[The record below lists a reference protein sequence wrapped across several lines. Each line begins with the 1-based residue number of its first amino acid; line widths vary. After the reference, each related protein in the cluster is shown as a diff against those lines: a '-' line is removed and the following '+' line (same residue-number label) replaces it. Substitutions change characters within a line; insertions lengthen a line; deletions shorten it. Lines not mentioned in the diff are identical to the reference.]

1 MKTLNFTLLFTIAV
15 ALLMISSC
23 KENSVG
29 SEPTDDGEAEIVNE
43 VDVELPTDS
52 GEVGLVI
59 NVREITRKGY
69 RPTEAEVDLQAYPGF
84 SETLEID
91 PVTNVAILSIS
102 NEDLSDEQKS
112 AFETGTPVEITIY
125 DENQNILAE
134 YFDNGQ
140 VLDDSNEPLILDTDL
155 DYKILPVSLREGVPY
170 FIQPEE
176 PIPGDGNFTEGA
188 VLKASTTRLYTFDI
202 PDTDNVTFHYKYFF
216 SPVTD
221 STYHILRSSGT
232 VPHEPTYY
240 FRLAG
245 SELIVVDEG
254 VNEES
259 SAIEFVLD
267 QSADGWVRIR
277 EAGTDRYLTIT
288 EGSSDEGEHSKALRM
303 KENTNHRFRFISANI
318 EWDASDRGTTYHQP
332 VTPPAQLDF
341 AYEATIRNCTSG
353 ILTETV
359 GNSETR
365 VSRRTTTTAEK
376 LELFGSVTSS
386 VDVSVGAEVGGDLYG
401 AKATVGVSLGLEVST
416 SITTSEERTLSKETE
431 VSTEVSRT
439 RSLEIPSFTGVEVY
453 DAVRTVRGAK
463 VPFTQ
468 VLRLTAQ
475 YTDGPALT
483 GDEIMTQML
492 FNFVSG
498 VPVSVGQD
506 YVDVGIGGQI
516 LIENMYD
523 VETGANE
530 LPGACD

>member
-15 ALLMISSC
+15 ALLMITSC
-23 KENSVG
+23 KDNSVG
-29 SEPTDDGEAEIVNE
+29 SETTDDGEAEIVNE
-43 VDVELPTDS
+43 VDVDLPADS

-69 RPTEAEVDLQAYPGF
+69 RPTEAEVDLQDYPGF

-91 PVTNVAILSIS
+91 PVTNVAVLRIP
-102 NEDLSDEQKS
+102 NEDLSEDQKS
-112 AFETGTPVEITIY
+112 AFEAGTPVEVTIY
-125 DENQNILAE
+125 DENQNVLAE
-134 YFDNGQ
+134 YFDNQQ
-140 VLDDSNEPLILDTDL
+140 VMDDSNEPLILKTNL
-155 DYKILPVSLREGVPY
+155 DYKIPLVRLREGVPY

-176 PIPGDGNFTEGA
+176 PIPGDGDFPMGS
-188 VLKASTTRLYTFDI
+188 VLKASTTRLYTFGNPDLDDI
-202 PDTDNVTFHYKYFF
+202 SYTYKYFF
-216 SPVTD
+216 SPATD
-221 STYHILRSSGT
+221 STYHILRADGAN
-232 VPHEPTYY
+232 HEPSYY
-240 FRLAG
+240 FTLSG

-277 EAGTDRYLTIT
+277 EAGTNRYLTIT
-288 EGSSDEGEHSKALRM
+288 EGSSDPDEHSKALRM
-303 KENTNHRFRFISANI
+303 RENTNHRFRFISANI

-401 AKATVGVSLGLEVST
+401 AKATVDVSMGLEVST
-416 SITTSEERTLSKETE
+416 SVTTTEERTLSRETE

-439 RSLEIPSFTGVEVY
+439 RSLEIPAFTGVEVY

-506 YVDVGIGGQI
+506 YVDVGIGGEI
-516 LIENMYD
+516 SIENMYN

>member
-15 ALLMISSC
+15 AFLMITSC
-23 KENSVG
+23 KDNSV
-29 SEPTDDGEAEIVNE
+29 SSPEPPDDGEAEIVNE
-43 VDVELPTDS
+43 VDVDLPADS

-69 RPTEAEVDLQAYPGF
+69 RPTEAEVDLQDYPGF
-84 SETLEID
+84 NETLEID
-91 PVTNVAILSIS
+91 PVTNVAVLRIP
-102 NEDLSDEQKS
+102 NEDLSDDQKS
-112 AFETGTPVEITIY
+112 AFEAGTPVEVTIY
-125 DENQNILAE
+125 DENQSVLTE
-134 YFDNGQ
+134 YFDNQQ
-140 VLDDSNEPLILDTDL
+140 VLDNSNEPLILNTDL
-155 DYKILPVSLREGVPY
+155 DYKIPPVSLREGIPY
-170 FIQPEE
+170 YIQPEE

-188 VLKASTTRLYTFDI
+188 VLKASTTRLYTFEL
-202 PDTDNVTFHYKYFF
+202 PDAGSTLFKYFF
-216 SPVTD
+216 SPATD
-221 STYHILRSSGT
+221 STYHILRPDANS
-232 VPHEPTYY
+232 EPFYY
-240 FRLAG
+240 FTLDG
-245 SELIVVDEG
+245 SELIVVGEG
-254 VNEES
+254 VNEEN

-288 EGSSDEGEHSKALRM
+288 EGSSSVEDTRKALRLRA
-303 KENTNHRFRFISANI
+303 NTNHRFRFISANI
-318 EWDASDRGTTYHQP
+318 NWDASDRGTTYHQP

-365 VSRRTTTTAEK
+365 ISRRTTTTAEK
-376 LELFGSVTSS
+376 LELFGSITSS

-401 AKATVGVSLGLEVST
+401 AKATVNMSVGLEVST
-416 SITTSEERTLSKETE
+416 SVTTSEERTLSQESE

-475 YTDGPALT
+475 YTNGPTLT

-492 FNFVSG
+492 VNFVSG

-506 YVDVGIGGQI
+506 YVDVGIGGEI
-516 LIENMYD
+516 SIENMYD